1 MKLQQLQYLQAVAQE
16 GFSMTRAARA
26 LGAFQPAISTQLRLL
41 ERELEVDLLV
51 RRNNR
56 IHGLTVAGTSI
67 IKSVDLIL
75 REAENLRRTALE
87 FTQEGD
93 QQLVVATTHTYA
105 RYALGAIVKEFVAQ
119 YPRVKLVLRQGIP
132 AMVAEWVA
140 TGAADLGISGRPVDQ
155 QDPLI
160 FLPCEARTRSLF
172 VPAGHP
178 LLDEGDMTPARIAAY
193 PLITLDAQTEG
204 GSTVLNAFEAA
215 GCAPNVA
222 LSVIDA
228 DVAKAYVE
236 RGLGV
241 AVLLSMAFEPERDH
255 ALRVIDVDDLFER
268 TIPEIM
274 FHSGKHITSAMLEF
288 IGKFAPQWDRP
299 AIELATRH
307 SGRETDATT
316 NA

>member
-1 MKLQQLQYLQAVAQE
+1 
-16 GFSMTRAARA
+16 
-26 LGAFQPAISTQLRLL
+26 
-41 ERELEVDLLV
+41 
-51 RRNNR
+51 
-56 IHGLTVAGTSI
+56 
-67 IKSVDLIL
+67 
-75 REAENLRRTALE
+75 
-87 FTQEGD
+87 
-93 QQLVVATTHTYA
+93 
-105 RYALGAIVKEFVAQ
+105 
-119 YPRVKLVLRQGIP
+119 
-132 AMVAEWVA
+132 
-140 TGAADLGISGRPVDQ
+140 
-155 QDPLI
+155 
-160 FLPCEARTRSLF
+160 
-172 VPAGHP
+172 
-178 LLDEGDMTPARIAAY
+178 MTPARIAAY

>member
-1 MKLQQLQYLQAVAQE
+1 
-16 GFSMTRAARA
+16 MTRAAKA
-26 LGAFQPAISTQLRLL
+26 LGASQPAISTQLRLL
-41 ERELEVDLLV
+41 ERELQVDLLI

-56 IHGLTVAGTSI
+56 IHGLTVAGQSI

-75 REAENLRRTALE
+75 RETENLRRTALE

-93 QQLVVATTHTYA
+93 QELVVATTHTYA
-105 RYALGAIVKEFVAQ
+105 RYALGAMVREFIAQ

-140 TGAADLGISGRPVDQ
+140 TGAADLGISGRPIGQ
-155 QDPLI
+155 HDPLI
-160 FLPCEARTRSLF
+160 FLPCETRTRSLF

-178 LLDEGDMTPARIAAY
+178 LLDAGALTPAKIAAY

-215 GCAPNVA
+215 GCTPNVA

-236 RGLGV
+236 MGLGI
-241 AVLLSMAFEPERDH
+241 AVLLSMAFDPDRDH
-255 ALRVIDVDDLFER
+255 ALRVIDVADLFEP

-274 FHSGKHITSAMLEF
+274 LHSGKHITGAMFDF
-288 IGKFAPQWDRP
+288 IGKFAPQWTRP
-299 AIELATRH
+299 AIEAATRNTAA
-307 SGRETDATT
+307 EAEAITT
-316 NA
+316 AGDTAR